1 MIKQLNEKIDSVELS
16 ENLHDKPVVEQI
28 IEILPI
34 IQFIIEIILKF
45 ARGKRREKLKSIA
58 AVCKKGREVNIA

>member
-1 MIKQLNEKIDSVELS
+1 MIKELNQKIDSIELS
-16 ENLHDKPVVEQI
+16 ENLHDKPVIEQI

-45 ARGKRREKLKSIA
+45 AKGKRKEKWERIA
-58 AVCKKGREVNIA
+58 AVCRKGREVNIA

>member
-1 MIKQLNEKIDSVELS
+1 MIKQFNQAIDSVELS

-34 IQFIIEIILKF
+34 LQLILEILIKLT
-45 ARGKRREKLKSIA
+45 RGKRREKYNQIL
-58 AVCKKGREVNIA
+58 AVCKKGRAVNIA

>member
-1 MIKQLNEKIDSVELS
+1 MIKELNSKIDSVELS
-16 ENLHDKPVVEQI
+16 ENLNDKPVVEQI

-45 ARGKRREKLKSIA
+45 ARGKRREKWQRIA
-58 AVCKKGREVNIA
+58 AVCKKGREVNVA